1 MLQHEP
7 YCDWL
12 DPMMFKALLAVV
24 PPYPPGS
31 LVKLSSGELAVVT
44 DFTSANPCRPSVR
57 TIRDLAALD
66 GDGEDYDL
74 KLRTDIEVVESEGED
89 VSEDNFYPD
98 HPFEWDIHADEDRV
112 WEDENKQ
119 DRAA

>member
-1 MLQHEP
+1 MRVP
-7 YCDWL
+7 R
-12 DPMMFKALLAVV
+12 LLAVV

-44 DFTSANPCRPSVR
+44 DFTAANPCRPSVR
-57 TIRDLAALD
+57 TIIDLAACD
-66 GDGEDYDL
+66 GEGEDYDL
-74 KLRTDIEVVESEGED
+74 KLRTDIEVVESECED

-98 HPFEWDIHADEDRV
+98 HPFEWDIHADEDKV
-112 WEDENKQ
+112 WDSENEQ